1 MFAGRLGQDDEMH
14 FDRRAIVRM
23 RVFRRAAEIAIV
35 VSTLVLLG
43 LLGSTTH
50 RQPFWSQG
58 LDDGCEHLGRA
69 GEICPTPNPK
79 EAAQREQEKACV
91 FLDAPGSA
99 VREPRTDAASRRGA
113 AVKLSRY
120 V

>member
-1 MFAGRLGQDDEMH
+1 MFAGLPCAGRREH

-79 EAAQREQEKACV
+79 EAARREQEKACV
-91 FLDAPGSA
+91 FLGRAGKRCPG
-99 VREPRTDAASRRGA
+99 ASMD
-113 AVKLSRY
+113 
-120 V
+120 